1 LFPYVKEL
9 PEDAKE
15 YLKLIDSRN
24 VIINRNLKIVAG
36 LAGVSAELSFHI
48 ARHTFAFHMKK
59 KSDNIHVIK
68 EALGHSKSS
77 TTEQYLQSL
86 DDEFIDREIDKL
98 YGE

>member
-1 LFPYVKEL
+1 
-9 PEDAKE
+9 
-15 YLKLIDSRN
+15 
-24 VIINRNLKIVAG
+24 
-36 LAGVSAELSFHI
+36 
-48 ARHTFAFHMKK
+48 MKK

-86 DDEFIDREIDKL
+86 DDEFIDKEIDKL